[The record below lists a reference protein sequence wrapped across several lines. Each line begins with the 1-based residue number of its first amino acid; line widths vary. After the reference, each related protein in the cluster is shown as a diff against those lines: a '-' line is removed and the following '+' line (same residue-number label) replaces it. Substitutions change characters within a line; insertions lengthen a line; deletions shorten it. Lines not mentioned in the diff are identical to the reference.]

1 MKPHQIMNTL
11 SLLPL
16 VASCGGIG
24 ENATVP
30 LAEPASATF
39 VDVGNHVVHFSA
51 QLTNQLPLEVARE
64 HNIVRSKNR
73 TLINISVIK
82 KSTNRPVTADIK
94 IKTVNLTGQRKNV
107 RMRVL
112 REQEAI
118 YYIGETS
125 VANQE
130 TLIFEID
137 VRPQGV
143 EETSHVRFK
152 SQFYTD

>member
-1 MKPHQIMNTL
+1 MHTL
-11 SLLPL
+11 SLLPP
-16 VASCGGIG
+16 VTSCGGIG

-30 LAEPASATF
+30 LAEPANPTF
-39 VDVGNHVVHFSA
+39 VDVGNHLVHLST
-51 QLTNQLPLEVARE
+51 QLTNQLPLDVARE
-64 HNIVRSKNR
+64 YNIVRSKNR

-82 KSTNRPVTADIK
+82 ESTNKPVTADIK
-94 IKTVNLTGQRKNV
+94 IKTVNLTGQRKTV
-107 RMRVL
+107 KMRVL

-130 TLIFEID
+130 TLLFDID
-137 VRPQGV
+137 VRPQGAD
-143 EETSHVRFK
+143 EISHIRFK